1 MAKDAL
7 RKIRD
12 GLRHAFDLASPHGP
26 LTEEDR
32 VLMGR
37 IARAVVKRQMSLPAV
52 LFLSSIRALNS
63 VGSQALVFLRPF
75 VTGLLNP
82 ADYDRMIAILDRREG
97 LEALIEEIEA
107 AEASGKDRTK

>member
-37 IARAVVKRQMSLPAV
+37 IARAVERAV
-52 LFLSSIRALNS
+52 RRWNWRPPH
-63 VGSQALVFLRPF
+63 GSKGV
-75 VTGLLNP
+75 
-82 ADYDRMIAILDRREG
+82 
-97 LEALIEEIEA
+97 
-107 AEASGKDRTK
+107 